1 MVARGRLGCF
11 RFAALARLRFAPP
24 EIFAQRRLQ
33 PMAPQILV
41 VALFISLAPL
51 IRHLKNPP
59 GIFCQVHSAKYL
71 AILSSRRPRLD
82 QISLAAAEKA
92 EPGWTS
98 IDPACSRACAS
109 GGLVART
116 AASSGFFRPIFFL
129 RPCCRS
135 SVVEHSLGKGEV
147 DSSILSGSTIFECI
161 IRYLC
166 Q

>member
-59 GIFCQVHSAKYL
+59 GIFCQVFGDLISPVASTRSNL
-71 AILSSRRPRLD
+71 ARCGRKSGTRLGLARVGLFPCLRQRGACGKNRRR
-82 QISLAAAEKA
+82 
-92 EPGWTS
+92 
-98 IDPACSRACAS
+98 
-109 GGLVART
+109 
-116 AASSGFFRPIFFL
+116 
-129 RPCCRS
+129 
-135 SVVEHSLGKGEV
+135 
-147 DSSILSGSTIFECI
+147 
-161 IRYLC
+161 
-166 Q
+166 